1 MLMEI
6 KSILLSCFS
15 ATFVVYNCISKGS
28 DTLTVLWAISVR
40 FRACSIII
48 FCCSQIAPRSTD
60 CCTRHE
66 FEICVIV
73 RINRL
78 SMLPLVWREWNKL
91 LFSDKDVAL
100 TARSSDLYD
109 VWRAEF
115 AFNFSIGL
123 QQGWS
128 SFLSHCL
135 CHNGRCIEL
144 LLSATEPISTWR
156 VWSFNAMEISFDHL
170 SNHSLLLYWLLLIV
184 WR

>member
-1 MLMEI
+1 MP
-6 KSILLSCFS
+6 KSVLLGCFP
-15 ATFVVYNCISKGS
+15 ATFVVNNCISKGS
-28 DTLTVLWAISVR
+28 RSLTVLWAISVW

-91 LFSDKDVAL
+91 LFSDEDVAL
-100 TARSSDLYD
+100 TAWSSDLYD

-115 AFNFSIGL
+115 AFNFSISL

-128 SFLSHCL
+128 SFLSHSL
-135 CHNGRCIEL
+135 CHDGSSVKL
-144 LLSATEPISTWR
+144 LLSTTEPIATGR
-156 VWSFNAMEISFDHL
+156 VRSFNTMEITLDHL
-170 SNHSLLLYWLLLIV
+170 TNHSLLLYW
-184 WR
+184 